1 MSAEGGRA
9 SSKCLA
15 LGSSQPPLWA
25 MERDSQAKC
34 NQRQV
39 LNLWG
44 RKRKHQMSSVTW
56 KTKIQS
62 WEPTT
67 QIITTPFQDMTMKS
81 PPSFLLPSPS
91 VPALSHSSPALPPV
105 ISITHSGAGAFLIAA
120 LSPRDIVVMLHLHLN
135 WKWTQDVGKREP
147 SLNSY
152 VSNML
157 RRWVHLI
164 LPEEAVYPHFTN
176 ENPEILRN

>member
-1 MSAEGGRA
+1 MHPLSAGGQQGGREKSFKTQNGKDPKAASLDVSAEGGRA

-67 QIITTPFQDMTMKS
+67 RIITTPFQDMTMKS

-91 VPALSHSSPALPPV
+91 IPALSHSSPALPPHNNKMV
-105 ISITHSGAGAFLIAA
+105 LKYYKWEKQQQWLKSVNNIWKAE
-120 LSPRDIVVMLHLHLN
+120 N
-135 WKWTQDVGKREP
+135 KWTSGPCLSTAEK
-147 SLNSY
+147 
-152 VSNML
+152 
-157 RRWVHLI
+157 
-164 LPEEAVYPHFTN
+164 A
-176 ENPEILRN
+176 